1 MSRYIDFKLIEEVPN
16 KYNLTPQS
24 IANLKVLD
32 FEKLKKKC
40 CWIPAA
46 NAWIHREGV
55 GMDLWS
61 YDYINEFYYKIQS
74 NGFIEFKLM
83 CDGGMCWY
91 NPSEFYKSNCIE
103 NKWDMEI
110 QAKALR
116 WVNGLIDEG
125 ILGV

>member
-24 IANLKVLD
+24 IAELKVLD
-32 FEKLKKKC
+32 FEKLKRKC
-40 CWIPAA
+40 CWISSA

-61 YDYINEFYYKIQS
+61 YDYIDEFYYKIQS

-91 NPSEFYKSNCIE
+91 NPPKFYNVDYIE